1 MASVPYEYECDRSEG
16 FLPDPNVHKRCGYI
30 TELAGFSSSGSITFN
45 PDLKVFSPWNG
56 AAKDFGGINLD
67 KAENGLYKTEV
78 VGVIEKFGWAGGV
91 GDFLSFE
98 FYVSQENAVKI
109 KDAQQS
115 TLTTTRVD
123 TIGWWIINFDQEAKV
138 WYEQAFPKSAVTVSG
153 IVGPQDNPELNVDL
167 SGIPAKDG
175 IDVMVYKIT
184 LQVACGANQQFFL
197 QFANT
202 SQKPNIKAWGLEV
215 GTWANAAY

>member
-1 MASVPYEYECDRSEG
+1 VRPKRRVP
-16 FLPDPNVHKRCGYI
+16 PDPNEHKRVGYI
-30 TELAGFSSSGSITFN
+30 TDLSGFSTAGAIVFAK
-45 PDLKVFSPWNG
+45 DLKVFSPWNG
-56 AAKDFGGINLD
+56 SKKDYGIDLQ
-67 KAENGLYKTEV
+67 KAENGLYQTSV
-78 VGVIEKFGWAGGV
+78 VGVLEKFSWAGGV
-91 GDFLSFE
+91 GDFLAFE

-167 SGIPAKDG
+167 NGIAAKDG

-202 SQKPNIKAWGLEV
+202 SLKNNVKAWGLEV